1 MRVEVSGMARMLVV
15 DDDPAWRSLYRLEF
29 EGRFEVV
36 EATDGLQALSL
47 LERLTPDIIVT
58 DLRMPRM
65 DGLSFLRQLEHRGM
79 RLPVVLCS
87 GMLEGVEVSIPGV
100 RLAPKS
106 PDLRHLAD
114 AVRSAMPVTTSS
126 DPART
131 DAARDGRD

>member
-1 MRVEVSGMARMLVV
+1 MEVRGMDKMLVV
-15 DDDPAWRSLYRLEF
+15 DDDPEWRSLYRLEF

-36 EATDGLQALSL
+36 EATDGLQALSV
-47 LERLTPDIIVT
+47 LERLTPDIIVV

-65 DGLSFLRQLEHRGM
+65 DGLSFLRQLQNRGM

-87 GMLEGVEVSIPGV
+87 GMLEGVETPIPGV

-106 PDLRHLAD
+106 PDLRYLAD
-114 AVRSAMPVTTSS
+114 AVRSVTIPA

-131 DAARDGRD
+131 DAATDSRD